1 MSQNYTG
8 MFVERII
15 VLFKPEYSPPPS
27 GEAEPALSADQAR
40 VWEEISSRFGRLA
53 LTPNSRGADGAYFTI
68 DVPPGED
75 TVALLKALRLWDD
88 LNSAQIEMQY

>member
-1 MSQNYTG
+1 

>member
-8 MFVERII
+8 MFVERIV
-15 VLFKPEYSPPPS
+15 VLFKPECSQPPS
-27 GEAEPALSADQAR
+27 GEAEPDLSADQAR
-40 VWEEISSRFGRLA
+40 VWERVSTQFGGLA
-53 LTPNSRGADGAYFTI
+53 LTPNSRGSDGAYFTI

-88 LNSAQIEMQY
+88 VKSAQIEMQY